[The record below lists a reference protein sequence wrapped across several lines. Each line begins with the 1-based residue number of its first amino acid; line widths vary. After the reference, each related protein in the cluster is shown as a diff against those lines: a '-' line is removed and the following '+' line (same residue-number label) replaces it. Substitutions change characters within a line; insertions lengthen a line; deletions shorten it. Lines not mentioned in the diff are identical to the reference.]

1 MKFYVPLLAC
11 DPQLI
16 LSLEN
21 HSLDLN
27 YTYVIMQVVCE
38 EMAWLSFYPGASPI
52 TGHGQEHDKVK
63 TGVSKV
69 DKQRSIALAV
79 QVCSLWVDSFM
90 QNSAWV
96 QQPEGFRAT
105 SFLQRR

>member
-1 MKFYVPLLAC
+1 V
-11 DPQLI
+11 DPQSI
-16 LSLEN
+16 LPLEN
-21 HSLDLN
+21 YSLDLN
-27 YTYVIMQVVCE
+27 YIYIIMQVVCE

-52 TGHGQEHDKVK
+52 TGHGEDHDKVK

-79 QVCSLWVDSFM
+79 QVCSLWVDSYM

-96 QQPEGFRAT
+96 QQPEGFRAS